1 VSSRIDT
8 LLAALNEPR
17 YTGGADFSPR
27 GTTMRALLSFAFC
40 LLAAACATPQQRC
53 EIQATRDLR
62 VVNSLIAESQATLR
76 RGYALR
82 EEQRTRFGT
91 TICYGGTDN
100 FGYGFCW
107 GNDTYTRLRPVA
119 VNLDEER
126 AKLQTLQ
133 QKKEELEVQARAQ
146 IEACARRPS

>member
-1 VSSRIDT
+1 MRP
-8 LLAALNEPR
+8 LLALALPL
-17 YTGGADFSPR
+17 F
-27 GTTMRALLSFAFC
+27 L
-40 LLAAACATPQQRC
+40 AACATPQQRC

-62 VVNSLIAESQATLR
+62 VVDALIAETQATLQ

-91 TICYGGTDN
+91 TICYGGGDD

-126 AKLQTLQ
+126 AKLRTLLG
-133 QKKEELEVQARAQ
+133 KREELEVQARAQ
-146 IEACARRPS
+146 IEACARLQS

>member
-1 VSSRIDT
+1 MRR
-8 LLAALNEPR
+8 LLPL
-17 YTGGADFSPR
+17 
-27 GTTMRALLSFAFC
+27 AFC
-40 LLAAACATPQQRC
+40 LLAGACATPAERC

-62 VVNSLIAESQATLR
+62 VVNGLIAESQATLR

-82 EEQRTRFGT
+82 EETRSRIGT
-91 TICYGGTDN
+91 TICYGGGDD

-107 GNDTYTRLRPVA
+107 GNDTYTQFRPVA

-133 QKKEELEVQARAQ
+133 EKKEELEVTARAQ
-146 IEACARRPS
+146 IEACRRIGS

>member
-1 VSSRIDT
+1 MRPVLPLTALI
-8 LLAALNEPR
+8 LL
-17 YTGGADFSPR
+17 T
-27 GTTMRALLSFAFC
+27 
-40 LLAAACATPQQRC
+40 ACATPRERC

-62 VVNSLIAESQATLR
+62 VINELITESQATLR

-91 TICYGGTDN
+91 TICYGSGIYDD

-107 GNDTYTRLRPVA
+107 GNDTYTQLRPVA

-126 AKLQTLQ
+126 AKLQSLQ
-133 QKKEELEVQARAQ
+133 RKKEELEVEARAQ
-146 IEACARRPS
+146 IDACARLQP

>member
-1 VSSRIDT
+1 MRT
-8 LLAALNEPR
+8 LLPLAALILV
-17 YTGGADFSPR
+17 T
-27 GTTMRALLSFAFC
+27 
-40 LLAAACATPQQRC
+40 ACATPRQRC

-62 VVNSLIAESQATLR
+62 VVNELIAESQATLR

-91 TICYGGTDN
+91 TICYGGGGD

-119 VNLDEER
+119 VDLDQER
-126 AKLQTLQ
+126 AKLQSLLQ
-133 QKKEELEVQARAQ
+133 KREELEVEARAQ
-146 IEACARRPS
+146 IDACARLQG

>member
-1 VSSRIDT
+1 MRPHLPLAAF
-8 LLAALNEPR
+8 LLA
-17 YTGGADFSPR
+17 T
-27 GTTMRALLSFAFC
+27 
-40 LLAAACATPQQRC
+40 ACATPQQRC

-62 VVNSLIAESQATLR
+62 VVNELIAESQATLR

-91 TICYGGTDN
+91 TICYGGGDD

-107 GNDTYTRLRPVA
+107 GNETYTRLRPVA

-126 AKLQTLQ
+126 AKLQTLLR
-133 QKKEELEVQARAQ
+133 KKEELEVEARAQ
-146 IEACARRPS
+146 IDACARLQG